1 MWFRKSRRKGL
12 KCLYCMRARK
22 ESEDDD
28 RVIMD
33 RMEKRR
39 SLNSCETRENGR
51 KRSSLTTS
59 ISSFLHYK
67 LCVCARKFCV
77 SEHAFTTCVPSY
89 YTTCV
94 TFHLRIA
101 NRVGEDSCCRGG
113 IVNSRSVCCSALLVR
128 RDSSKAL
135 WRFRASTSNS
145 LSGRCWPPT
154 DTHLR
159 DIYHTYA
166 QQDIRVCGDDHF
178 QPPKWQ

>member
-1 MWFRKSRRKGL
+1 
-12 KCLYCMRARK
+12 MRARK

-59 ISSFLHYK
+59 ISSFLNYK

-77 SEHAFTTCVPSY
+77 SEHAFTIRLY
-89 YTTCV
+89 NYTTCV

-113 IVNSRSVCCSALLVR
+113 IVHSRSVCSSALLVR
-128 RDSSKAL
+128 PNSSKAL

-145 LSGRCWPPT
+145 LSGRDMPHFH
-154 DTHLR
+154 THMR
-159 DIYHTYA
+159 YIDHTYA
-166 QQDIRVCGDDHF
+166 QQGIRVRGDDPLE
-178 QPPKWQ
+178 PPKRQYSHPKVLCLLRVSI

>member
-28 RVIMD
+28 RVLMD
-33 RMEKRR
+33 RMDKRR

-77 SEHAFTTCVPSY
+77 SEHAFTIRLYDVRNVPSSY
-89 YTTCV
+89 
-94 TFHLRIA
+94 RQP
-101 NRVGEDSCCRGG
+101 GGRGQLL
-113 IVNSRSVCCSALLVR
+113 SRRYRTHSGWSFSQV
-128 RDSSKAL
+128 SKANAPL
-135 WRFRASTSNS
+135 FQGTLVVSRKYFKQSKWPYMAAFLHANTSN
-145 LSGRCWPPT
+145 
-154 DTHLR
+154 
-159 DIYHTYA
+159 
-166 QQDIRVCGDDHF
+166 
-178 QPPKWQ
+178 

>member
-33 RMEKRR
+33 RMDKRR

-59 ISSFLHYK
+59 ISSFLNYK

-77 SEHAFTTCVPSY
+77 SEHAFTIRLY
-89 YTTCV
+89 NYTTCV

-101 NRVGEDSCCRGG
+101 NRVGEDSCSRGG
-113 IVNSRSVCCSALLVR
+113 IVHTRFGCSRAPSVPPNSP
-128 RDSSKAL
+128 KAL
-135 WRFRASTSNS
+135 WRFRVSTSNS
-145 LSGRCWPPT
+145 PSSRPGL
-154 DTHLR
+154 
-159 DIYHTYA
+159 Y
-166 QQDIRVCGDDHF
+166 
-178 QPPKWQ
+178 

>member
-1 MWFRKSRRKGL
+1 
-12 KCLYCMRARK
+12 MRARK

-101 NRVGEDSCCRGG
+101 NRVGEDSYCRGG
-113 IVNSRSVCCSALLVR
+113 IVHTRGVCSRGLRKQMRHC
-128 RDSSKAL
+128 SKAL
-135 WRFRASTSNS
+135 WQFRASTSNS
-145 LSGRCWPPT
+145 LSGRSWPHSHTPVR
-154 DTHLR
+154 H
-159 DIYHTYA
+159 IHHTYA
-166 QQDIRVCGDDHF
+166 QQDIRVCEDDHI
-178 QPPKWQ
+178 QPPKRHFSNPKAL

>member
-77 SEHAFTTCVPSY
+77 SEHAFTIRLYDVRNVPSSY
-89 YTTCV
+89 RQPGGRGQLLSRRYRTHSGWSFGKFPKANAPLLQGALAV
-94 TFHLRIA
+94 SRKYFKQSKWPFVAAFPHARSSYPSYLRST
-101 NRVGEDSCCRGG
+101 RY
-113 IVNSRSVCCSALLVR
+113 
-128 RDSSKAL
+128 SSM
-135 WRFRASTSNS
+135 WR
-145 LSGRCWPPT
+145 
-154 DTHLR
+154 
-159 DIYHTYA
+159 
-166 QQDIRVCGDDHF
+166 
-178 QPPKWQ
+178 

>member
-1 MWFRKSRRKGL
+1 
-12 KCLYCMRARK
+12 MRARK

-113 IVNSRSVCCSALLVR
+113 IVHTRGGRSRSFRKQMRHC
-128 RDSSKAL
+128 SKAL
-135 WRFRASTSNS
+135 WQFRASTSNS
-145 LSGRCWPPT
+145 LSGRTWLHSYTPIRQI
-154 DTHLR
+154 DQ
-159 DIYHTYA
+159 IYA
-166 QQDIRVCGDDHF
+166 QQDIRVCEDDHYE
-178 QPPKWQ
+178 PPNWQFANPKAL

>member
-1 MWFRKSRRKGL
+1 
-12 KCLYCMRARK
+12 MRARK

-33 RMEKRR
+33 RMDKRR

-59 ISSFLHYK
+59 ISSFLNYK

-77 SEHAFTTCVPSY
+77 SEHAFTIRLY
-89 YTTCV
+89 NYTTCV

-113 IVNSRSVCCSALLVR
+113 IVHTRGGRSGSFRKQMRHC
-128 RDSSKAL
+128 SKAL
-135 WRFRASTSNS
+135 WQFRASISNS
-145 LSGRCWPPT
+145 LSGLSWPHSHTPVR
-154 DTHLR
+154 H
-159 DIYHTYA
+159 IHHTYA
-166 QQDIRVCGDDHF
+166 QQDIRVCGDDPF
-178 QPPKWQ
+178 QPPLRQYSNPKALSLLRVSI